1 MAQFDKNAV
10 TANMK
15 MLEDVAGTALAQTGE
30 TGDNTGLSLDN
41 KDKDK
46 DKKNLKSTLQ
56 DLGNNI
62 KEDPAAAMSAV
73 TSGMTEP
80 LKEYQQAQ
88 QAKQAVPKAD
98 ELAPE
103 PVDLMAAFNI

>member
-10 TANMK
+10 VANTK

-46 DKKNLKSTLQ
+46 KNLKSILK
-56 DLGNNI
+56 DVGNKI

-88 QAKQAVPKAD
+88 KAKQVVPTAD
-98 ELAPE
+98 QIAPE
-103 PVDLMAAFNI
+103 RVDLMAAFNI

>member
-46 DKKNLKSTLQ
+46 KNLKSTLQ
-56 DLGNNI
+56 DLGNKI

-73 TSGMTEP
+73 TSGMSEP

-88 QAKQAVPKAD
+88 QAKQVVPTAD
-98 ELAPE
+98 QIAPE